1 MKILVIHEPGPL
13 GQHLLN
19 RLRETSLDVTP
30 LLISQPADVALD
42 ELSSWIPGDCDLVLN
57 ALSMDDPE
65 LAERQPEAAR
75 HRLSAIP
82 QVLAE
87 RAARDGIAMFQF
99 SSCYIF
105 DGRKQRPYIASN
117 PGQPLGV
124 MGQYQWECEQM
135 LRTTLPRHLILRT
148 GWSLRRFCEKVTR
161 QVQPGEPLHLTGRCR
176 GQPVAVWDQAR
187 VVVAIAQQLD
197 CGAEAWGTYQY
208 AGSETVSQYQ
218 LGLEI
223 VEMLEREVQPVL
235 VDETAPWMEL
245 EPANAVLNCQKIR
258 HTFGIQQQS
267 WRHSLPEEL
276 GWPRQ
281 HNNNDQEQLTP

>member
-1 MKILVIHEPGPL
+1 M
-13 GQHLLN
+13 GQQLLS

-42 ELSSWIPGDCDLVLN
+42 ELSTWIPADCDLVLN

-65 LAERQPEAAR
+65 QAEQHPETAR
-75 HRLSAIP
+75 HRLVDIP

-87 RAARDGIAMFQF
+87 RAARDDIAMFQL
-99 SSCYIF
+99 SSCYVF

-124 MGQYQWECEQM
+124 MGQCQWECEQM
-135 LRTTLPRHLILRT
+135 LRTTLSRHLILRT
-148 GWSLRRFCEKVTR
+148 GWSLRRFCEKIIQEGR
-161 QVQPGEPLHLTGRCR
+161 PGVPLHMTGRCK
-176 GQPVAVWDQAR
+176 GQPIAVWDQAR
-187 VVVAIAQQLD
+187 VMVAIALQLD

-208 AGSETVSQYQ
+208 TGAETVTQYQ

-223 VEMLEREVQPVL
+223 AELFERDLQPVL
-235 VDETAPWMEL
+235 VDETAPWTDL
-245 EPANAVLNCQKIR
+245 EPDNAVLNCQKIR

-267 WRHSLPEEL
+267 WRHSLTEEL
-276 GWPRQ
+276 AWPRQ